1 MIRTLVTFVIVLF
14 AISPTYGHTF
24 AAIHESP
31 SRLCTRA
38 IAETTQLGPA
48 LPPHLLAAIALV
60 ESGRFDSATHSWQ
73 PWPWTIN
80 AGGKGY
86 FFLSK
91 ADAIMAVRW
100 LEAHGVESIDVGC
113 MQVNL
118 QQHPRAFRSLD
129 AAFDPRT
136 NTRYALQFLTAL
148 YATTGTWVKAAEWY
162 HSATPALGV
171 PYVQK
176 VLALLGG
183 TFMLTPAERAE
194 RARALRRKALA
205 TAWAATLDEQ

>member
-1 MIRTLVTFVIVLF
+1 MIRTLVTFVIFLF
-14 AISPTYGHTF
+14 VISPTYGHTR
-24 AAIHESP
+24 AAIGESP
-31 SRLCTRA
+31 SLLCTRA
-38 IAETTQLGPA
+38 IAETTQLGST
-48 LPPHLLAAIALV
+48 LPPHLLSAIALV
-60 ESGRFDSATHSWQ
+60 ESGRLDPRTHSWQ

-86 FFLSK
+86 FFRSK

-100 LEAHGVESIDVGC
+100 LQARGVYSIDVGC

-118 QQHPRAFRSLD
+118 QQHPHAFRSLD

-148 YATTGTWVKAAEWY
+148 YATTGTWAKAAQWY
-162 HSATPALGV
+162 HSATPTIGI
-171 PYVQK
+171 PYAQK

-183 TFMLTPAERAE
+183 TFVLTPAERAE
-194 RARALRRKALA
+194 QARKLKRKALA
-205 TAWAATLDEQ
+205 MAWAATIEK